1 MSVPIVLA
9 STSKIRATLL
19 QNANVA
25 FAAVPPRVDEAAVKA
40 ALIAQGEQP
49 RNIADAL
56 AELKA
61 TKISVKSPEA
71 FVIGSDQVLD
81 HNGQLLSKA
90 DSPDAAVDQLKSL
103 RGNTHR
109 LFSAAVICQGGRPIW
124 RHVGRVNMRMRNFSD
139 TYLEHYVSRNW
150 ERIRYS
156 VGSYNLEEEG
166 VRLFA
171 AVEGDYFTVL
181 GMPLL
186 ETLNYLAM
194 RGALDT

>member
-1 MSVPIVLA
+1 MSVPIILA
-9 STSKIRATLL
+9 STSSIRATMLK
-19 QNANVA
+19 NANVP
-25 FAAVPPRVDEAAVKA
+25 FTAVPARVDEASVKV
-40 ALIAQGEQP
+40 ALIAQEEQP

-61 TKISVKSPEA
+61 TKISAKSPEA
-71 FVIGSDQVLD
+71 FVIGSDQVLEHD
-81 HNGQLLSKA
+81 GQLLSKPA
-90 DSPDAAVDQLKSL
+90 DPAGAVEQLKSM
-103 RGNTHR
+103 RGGVHR
-109 LFSAAVICQGGRPIW
+109 LFSAAVICQDGRPVW
-124 RHVGRVNMRMRNFSD
+124 RHVGRVNMRMRDFSD
-139 TYLEHYVSRNW
+139 AYLEDYVARNW

>member
-9 STSKIRATLL
+9 STSKIRTTLL
-19 QNANVA
+19 QNANIA
-25 FAAVPPRVDEAAVKA
+25 FAAVPPQVDEAAVKA

-90 DSPDAAVDQLKSL
+90 DSPDAAIDQLKSL

>member
-25 FAAVPPRVDEAAVKA
+25 FAVVPPRVDEAAVKA

-90 DSPDAAVDQLKSL
+90 DSPDAAIDQLKSL

>member
-19 QNANVA
+19 QNANVS

-90 DSPDAAVDQLKSL
+90 DSPDAAIDQLKSL

-139 TYLEHYVSRNW
+139 TYLEHYVFRNW